1 MKIDDRLREAY
12 RQQRKIADRLKTQV
26 DAEIQSRKPR
36 TWHYESRP
44 KEEESFALKVEAG
57 RAKHPQAIEDAF
69 ACALIVPN
77 FSDVKRAEDLIVD
90 LYGPLEYK
98 RPESYTVTTKSPSD
112 FRFDDLRLYVTYKDR
127 GYGPPSG
134 LQGVLFE
141 VQVRTFLQHA
151 WNIATHDIVYK
162 ADNVSWRRER
172 VAHQAKAALEQAEV
186 TIESMAALE
195 RTAALPETNERFL
208 LVNDIIGALKEH
220 WSTDH
225 LPKDLRRLADAIYD
239 LLWNLRLNDIRTFR
253 LLLAEGQDRY
263 GGNHNLN
270 WSPYR
275 AISQYLCEQ
284 HAEKFRNYLSNKK
297 MRVRTFVYDS
307 VLEELG
313 LEVAHAPRA
322 IVLGGDPDVAES
334 VAAE

>member
-1 MKIDDRLREAY
+1 MKIDDHLRKAY
-12 RQQRKIADRLKTQV
+12 HQQRKVADRLKVQV
-26 DAEIQSRKPR
+26 DTEIQNRKPR

-57 RAKHPQAIEDAF
+57 RAKHPNAIEDAF

-77 FSDVKRAEDLIVD
+77 FSDVKKAEDLIVD

-112 FRFDDLRLYVTYKDR
+112 FRFDDLRLYVTYKDQ

-134 LQGVLFE
+134 LHGVLFE

-195 RTAALPETNERFL
+195 LTAALPETNDRFR
-208 LVNDIIGALKEH
+208 LVNEIIAALKEH
-220 WSTDH
+220 WASDQ
-225 LPKDLRRLADAIYD
+225 LPRDLRRLADAIHD
-239 LLWNLRLNDIRTFR
+239 LLWNLRLNDIRTFKS
-253 LLLAEGQDRY
+253 LLNDGRERY
-263 GGNHNLN
+263 GGNHNLD

-284 HAEKFRNYLSNKK
+284 HAEKFRSYLSNKK
-297 MRVRTFVYDS
+297 LRGGTFVYDP
-307 VLEELG
+307 VLQQLG
-313 LEVAHAPRA
+313 LEAARAPRA
-322 IVLGGDPDVAES
+322 ILLGVYPEES
-334 VAAE
+334 GR

>member
-1 MKIDDRLREAY
+1 MKIDDRLRAAY
-12 RQQRKIADRLKTQV
+12 RQQRQLADRLKVEV
-26 DAEIQSRKPR
+26 DAEIASRKPR

-57 RAKHPQAIEDAF
+57 RAKQPQAIEDAF

-77 FSDVKRAEDLIVD
+77 FSDVRKAEELIVE

-98 RPESYTVTTKSPSD
+98 RPESYTRTTKSPSD
-112 FRFDDLRLYVTYKDR
+112 FRFDDLRLYVTYKDQ
-127 GYGPPSG
+127 GYGPPTG

-195 RTAALPETNERFL
+195 LTAALPETNDRFV
-208 LVNDIIGALKEH
+208 LVNEIIRALKEH
-220 WSTDH
+220 WPSDH
-225 LPKDLRRLADAIYD
+225 LPRDLRRLADAIYD

-253 LLLAEGQDRY
+253 RLLAKGRERY

-284 HAEKFRNYLSNKK
+284 YAEKFKNYLSNDKL
-297 MRVRTFVYDS
+297 RVKTFVYDP
-307 VLEELG
+307 VLEQLG
-313 LEVAHAPRA
+313 LEVANAPRA
-322 IVLGGDPDVAES
+322 ILLGGDPEVTTE
-334 VAAE
+334 